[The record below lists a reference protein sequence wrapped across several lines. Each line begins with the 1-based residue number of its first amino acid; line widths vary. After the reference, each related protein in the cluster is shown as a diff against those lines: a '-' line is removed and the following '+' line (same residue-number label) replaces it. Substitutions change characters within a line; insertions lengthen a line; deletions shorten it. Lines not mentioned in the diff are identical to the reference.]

1 MAEKE
6 YTALREQIDELRRL
20 LLAGTKEVLTID
32 ECALLTGYSKNH
44 LYKLTSQ
51 RAIPFYKP
59 LGGSIRFKK
68 SEVEDWLLQNRQATI
83 SEINSLA
90 TTYCVTNK

>member
-32 ECALLTGYSKNH
+32 ECAMLTGFSKNH

-68 SEVEDWLLQNRQATI
+68 SEVEDWLLQNRQATV

>member
-32 ECALLTGYSKNH
+32 ECAILTGYSKNH

-68 SEVEDWLLQNRQATI
+68 SEVEDWLLQNRQATE

>member
-32 ECALLTGYSKNH
+32 ECAMLTGFSKNH

>member
-32 ECALLTGYSKNH
+32 ECAILTGYSKNH

-68 SEVEDWLLQNRQATI
+68 SEVEDWLLQNRQATA

>member
-6 YTALREQIDELRRL
+6 IIELREQIDELKRL
-20 LLAGTKEVLTID
+20 LISGTKEVLNID
-32 ECALLTGYSKNH
+32 ECSMLTGYSKNF

-68 SEVEDWLLQNRQATI
+68 SEVEDWLLQNRQATT
-83 SEINSLA
+83 SETNSLA
-90 TTYCVTNK
+90 TTYCVTHK

>member
-32 ECALLTGYSKNH
+32 ECAILTGYSKNH

-68 SEVEDWLLQNRQATI
+68 SEVEEWLLQNRQATV

>member
-32 ECALLTGYSKNH
+32 ECAILTGYSKNH

-68 SEVEDWLLQNRQATI
+68 SEVEDWLLQNRQPTV

>member
-6 YTALREQIDELRRL
+6 YTALREQIDELRSL

-32 ECALLTGYSKNH
+32 ECAILTGYSKNH

-51 RAIPFYKP
+51 RVIPFYKP

-68 SEVEDWLLQNRQATI
+68 SEVEDWLLQNRQATT
-83 SEINSLA
+83 SETNSLA
-90 TTYCVTNK
+90 TTYCVTHK

>member
-32 ECALLTGYSKNH
+32 ECAIPTGYSKNH

-68 SEVEDWLLQNRQATI
+68 SEVEDWLLQNRQATV

>member
-6 YTALREQIDELRRL
+6 YTALREQIHELRRL

-32 ECALLTGYSKNH
+32 ECAILTGYSKNH

>member
-32 ECALLTGYSKNH
+32 ECAILTGYSKNH

-68 SEVEDWLLQNRQATI
+68 SEVEDWLLQNRQATN

>member
-32 ECALLTGYSKNH
+32 ECAMLTGFSKNH

-68 SEVEDWLLQNRQATI
+68 SEVEDWLLQNRQATN

>member
-6 YTALREQIDELRRL
+6 YTALHEQIDELRRL

-32 ECALLTGYSKNH
+32 ECAILTGYSKNH

>member
-32 ECALLTGYSKNH
+32 ECAILTGYSKNH

-68 SEVEDWLLQNRQATI
+68 SEVEGWLLQNRQATV